1 MQSSRR
7 QQSLESIAGQYDR
20 LHKQTIE
27 KLAAFN
33 LSGKVK
39 PEDIK
44 RLQWIDTEKQKAAT
58 IDDLQR
64 VHPRSYKKTSL
75 LGLRRSKTPA
85 FTEYLR
91 AMNVIKNKLCNKYPF
106 IPYPLAYY
114 VIVAINMRDSDDI
127 YSEATRNVYN
137 MDDILL
143 KSAQLMDTVLTT
155 QQKQQIDRSMAPSGN
170 NTLLKV
176 IRSFNK
182 IYSDNKKVAQLK
194 ENLPKVMQTTSYGYQ
209 MQVSFI
215 KLLFDYYAQ
224 MSSLFWGKNDQ
235 TEESLLRG
243 KYDESQIIQYLQILL
258 MAYSKS
264 TAEP

>member
-85 FTEYLR
+85 FTEYLT

-114 VIVAINMRDSDDI
+114 VIVAINMMNSDQYREPI
-127 YSEATRNVYN
+127 QNIYN
-137 MDDILL
+137 MNDILV
-143 KSAQLMDTVLTT
+143 KSTQLMDTVLTT
-155 QQKQQIDRSMAPSGN
+155 QQKRQIAHSVSPTD
-170 NTLLKV
+170 TLITKTIDL
-176 IRSFNK
+176 FEK
-182 IYSDNKKVAQLK
+182 IKNDNQKAFQLN
-194 ENLPKVMQTTSYGYQ
+194 EALQHPTQTTEGGFQ
-209 MQVSFI
+209 MHVPFI
-215 KLLFDYYAQ
+215 KLLIDYFDYVKI
-224 MSSLFWGKNDQ
+224 LLQ
-235 TEESLLRG
+235 T
-243 KYDESQIIQYLQILL
+243 YHDEKLVEKYLQILL